1 MFMEFSE
8 LNVKLLLLLIFPIFM
23 NIEKAIKKLYLE
35 KDNQIFKYFRYF
47 LSYCFAGVF
56 LIIFKIRNKRTSL
69 KKTQIVQTQENNK
82 NLIIEMVNKNK
93 REKKRKSYFFLF
105 ALCAIGMFCQFY
117 RKLFEDKKYMYAK
130 TSIEVFF
137 I

>member
-23 NIEKAIKKLYLE
+23 NIENAIKILYLE

-47 LSYCFAGVF
+47 LSYCFAGIF

-93 REKKRKSYFFLF
+93 RKKKEKAIFFYLHYV
-105 ALCAIGMFCQFY
+105 Q
-117 RKLFEDKKYMYAK
+117 
-130 TSIEVFF
+130 
-137 I
+137 